1 MEWILQLH
9 PPPYR
14 PSLDGMLVHH
24 GIAHQYV
31 AIKHKIQD
39 LCMCVCVGGA
49 GGGGGVGNVK
59 TNSFLQK
66 KIKWWN
72 RIRPL
77 PPHPQS
83 SVWCDDYPST
93 KI

>member
-1 MEWILQLH
+1 MAWILQLH

-31 AIKHKIQD
+31 AIKHEIQG
-39 LCMCVCVGGA
+39 LCVCVLER
-49 GGGGGVGNVK
+49 GGGGVGNVK
-59 TNSFLQK
+59 QNSFLSK

-72 RIRPL
+72 RISPL
-77 PPHPQS
+77 PHHPQS